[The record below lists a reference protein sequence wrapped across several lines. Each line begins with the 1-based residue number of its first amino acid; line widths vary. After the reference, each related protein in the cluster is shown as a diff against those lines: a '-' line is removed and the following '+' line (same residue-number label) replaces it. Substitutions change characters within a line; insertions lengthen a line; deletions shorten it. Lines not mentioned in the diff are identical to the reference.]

1 MHIVFIVPGSLATI
15 SGGYAYDRRM
25 IALLRDSGH
34 RVDVVELGGRHPVP
48 DDVAIAAANTAWA
61 ALPDAAVP
69 VIDGLA
75 LPAFASLAAGL
86 ASRHAVGL
94 LHHPTSLETGLSESD
109 ANALR
114 AIEQDLM
121 PRLARA
127 VVTSDLTGKTLTEEF
142 GVAADRIAVVV
153 PGTDDAPRSPGSGGP
168 GCAILSL
175 GSFTPRKG
183 HDVLLRSLAKLFD
196 LDWRLTIAGAERDS
210 VHAHALEALAEEHGV
225 SQRVTFLGALS
236 GDALEQLWQRTDLFA
251 LATHYEG
258 YGMAI
263 AEALKRGI
271 PVAVTAGGAAG
282 ALVTPEAGV
291 VCAPGDEVTL
301 SKSLRRLIFDVPLRQ
316 AATEAAFAVGQTLP
330 DWPTQ
335 ALAFA
340 AAVG

>member
-1 MHIVFIVPGSLATI
+1 MHIVFIVPGSLTTV

-25 IALLRDSGH
+25 IVLLREAGH
-34 RVDVVELGGRHPVP
+34 RVDVEELGGRHPLP
-48 DDVAIAAANTAWA
+48 AAHAAWA
-61 ALPDAAVP
+61 ALPNDAVP
-69 VIDGLA
+69 IIDGLA
-75 LPAFASLAAGL
+75 LPAFASRADGIGA
-86 ASRHAVGL
+86 RRTVGL
-94 LHHPTSLETGLSESD
+94 LHHPTSLETGLSDED
-109 ANALR
+109 AAALR
-114 AIEQDLM
+114 AVEQALM
-121 PRLARA
+121 PRLDRA
-127 VVTSDLTGKTLTEEF
+127 VVTSDLTGKTLVDAF

-153 PGTDDAPRSPGSGGP
+153 PGTDDAPHSPGSGGP
-168 GCAILSL
+168 GCEILSL

-210 VHAHALEALAEEHGV
+210 VHAHALEALAEECGV
-225 SQRVTFLGALS
+225 AQRVTFLGALT
-236 GDALEQLWQRTDLFA
+236 GGALEKLWQRTDLFA

-271 PVAVTAGGAAG
+271 PVAVTSGGAAG

-301 SKSLRRLIFDVPLRQ
+301 SKSLRRLIFDVPLRR
-316 AATEAAFAVGQTLP
+316 AAAEAAFAVGQTLP

-340 AAVG
+340 AALS